1 MLEFIASFAFA
12 ATVCLLI
19 IRALRQRDLLEE
31 LTPAGAELGNELP
44 RVAVVVPARNE
55 AANIGPCLLSL
66 ALQDYPKD
74 RYSVLAIDDGSSD
87 ETASIIA
94 SLAISFPFISL
105 LHSPPLAEGWTG
117 KCQAC
122 WEGTLAA
129 APDTTWICFID
140 ADMRSQPSLL
150 RTTVTTAATRG
161 IDLLSLAPRHELL
174 SFAER
179 LILPCG
185 HYLLGFRQDL
195 AEIQAPDSRDATVT
209 GQFILVRRSAY
220 EKVGGHAAVRATISE
235 DVALGRLIKSAGFRV
250 LLMGG
255 RNLIATRMYC
265 GWDGLWYGIGKNLVD
280 MLDGPVSTITTA
292 FASLVLSWT
301 VYLLPLVDVAGCR
314 SGSEFACAGL
324 AFVIPAAL
332 ATIGLHVAGT
342 RYFRIPFW
350 YGLLFPLAY
359 TVGIFIAFDSVRRR
373 ATGRVR
379 WKDRI
384 YP

>member
-31 LTPAGAELGNELP
+31 LTPAGAESGIELP

-74 RYSVLAIDDGSSD
+74 RFSVLAIDDGSSD

-94 SLAISFPFISL
+94 SLANSFPFISL

-129 APDTTWICFID
+129 APDTAWICFID
-140 ADMRSQPSLL
+140 ADMRTQPSLL
-150 RTTVTTAATRG
+150 RTTVTTAAARG

-220 EKVGGHAAVRATISE
+220 EKVGGHASVRATISE

-280 MLDGPVSTITTA
+280 MLDGPVSTMTTV
-292 FASLVLSWT
+292 FAALVLSWT

-314 SGSEFACAGL
+314 AGSEFACTGL

-332 ATIGLHVAGT
+332 ATIGLHMAGT

>member
-1 MLEFIASFAFA
+1 MLELIASFAFA

-31 LTPAGAELGNELP
+31 LTPAAIESVGELP
-44 RVAVVVPARNE
+44 RVVVVVPARNE

-66 ALQDYPKD
+66 ARQDYPKD

-94 SLAISFPFISL
+94 EFANSFPFISL

-122 WEGTLAA
+122 WQGTIAA
-129 APDTTWICFID
+129 SPDTAYFCFID
-140 ADMRSQPSLL
+140 ADMRTQPSLL
-150 RTTVTTAATRG
+150 RTTVATATARG
-161 IDLLSLAPRHELL
+161 IDLLSLAPRHQLL

-220 EKVGGHAAVRATISE
+220 QQVGGHAAVRAIISE

-255 RNLIATRMYC
+255 RSLIATRMYC

-280 MLDGPVSTITTA
+280 MLDGPVSTITTVVA
-292 FASLVLSWT
+292 AVVLSWT
-301 VYLLPLVDVAGCR
+301 AYLLPFVDLAGCR
-314 SGSEFACAGL
+314 SGSQFACAGL
-324 AFVIPAAL
+324 GFVIPAAL
-332 ATIGLHVAGT
+332 STIGLHIAGT

-359 TVGIFIAFDSVRRR
+359 AVGVFIALDSVRRR

>member
-12 ATVCLLI
+12 ATVFLLI

-31 LTPAGAELGNELP
+31 LTPAGAESASELP

-94 SLAISFPFISL
+94 SLANSFPFISL

-122 WEGTLAA
+122 WEGTIAA
-129 APDTTWICFID
+129 APDTAWLCFID
-140 ADMRSQPSLL
+140 ADMRTQPSLL
-150 RTTVTTAATRG
+150 RTTVTTAAARG

-220 EKVGGHAAVRATISE
+220 EKVGGHASVRATISE

-280 MLDGPVSTITTA
+280 MLDGPASTITTV
-292 FASLVLSWT
+292 FAALVLSWT

-332 ATIGLHVAGT
+332 ATIGLHMAGT
-342 RYFRIPFW
+342 RYFRIPLW